1 MKINR
6 REFLS
11 LTGKSAAGAMIFA
24 ACGLPEKELIVQS
37 PVGYPEDLV
46 RGEDAWYATS
56 MPDYANGDGVIVRV
70 VQGRA
75 TKVEGNPDHPINR
88 GVATARYDSTLQILY
103 HPDRIKEPLSRY
115 SKSGNVIN
123 VSWNKATSDLRNMIR
138 DSKDKITI
146 VTNPLRSHSSY
157 VSSEFAKKFG
167 AKNMYFDP
175 INQNTQQYTLK
186 RMFDLDRLP
195 HFDIEN

>member
-157 VSSEFAKKFG
+157 VSSCLL
-167 AKNMYFDP
+167 
-175 INQNTQQYTLK
+175 YTSPSP
-186 RMFDLDRLP
+186 RD
-195 HFDIEN
+195 